1 MRSLGI
7 REEFEL
13 QKLLL
18 SVSKILN
25 PFGLVLRND
34 IIKDKWYIMMEADCP
49 PEDLTRAELAILGLI
64 LRLSK
69 KNRITYIE
77 ELVDESG
84 KSRQIISKYL
94 KSLQR
99 NNYILINKNKSIQI
113 STKTNLKIGG
123 EPL

>member
-94 KSLQR
+94 KSLSR
-99 NNYILINKNKSIQI
+99 K
-113 STKTNLKIGG
+113 
-123 EPL
+123 